1 MNITSIN
8 TVNLYRIQGSNSKI
22 SRKRIVYMPNKE
34 ELKILSRE
42 NNIYLSSNNKHHYYF
57 TMKQISKL
65 MRNIAKENGDNY
77 CCTFKN
83 NILTS
88 PQRNHYIEALVAAK
102 MQSVKLEIPLFLF
115 NYLSKFA
122 SYNLTTGNTLKIP
135 EFCDTNKLGGAISSV
150 AEWNHLIELLTLNIS
165 IKDLERKEIIDLL
178 KTIPN
183 YHQYIFGYNSFSIDY
198 QEHKN
203 SRIYNDNTKEE
214 IKELLNTIYKK
225 SECRE
230 LRSNAKRDINNFI
243 QNYKKLVK
251 RP

>member
-1 MNITSIN
+1 MSITSIN

-22 SRKRIVYMPNKE
+22 SRKRIVYKPKTE
-34 ELKILSRE
+34 EIKILFPE
-42 NNIYLSSNNKHHYYF
+42 NNIYLSTNNEHHYYF

-65 MRNIAKENGDNY
+65 MKNIAKENGDTY
-77 CCTFKN
+77 CRTFKK
-83 NILTS
+83 NILTL
-88 PQRNHYIEALVAAK
+88 PQKNHYIEALMAAK

-122 SYNLTTGNTLKIP
+122 SYNLTTGNALKIP

-150 AEWNHLIELLTLNIS
+150 NEWNRLIELLALNIS
-165 IKDLERKEIIDLL
+165 VKDLGRKEIIDIL

-183 YHQYIFGYNSFSIDY
+183 YHQYIFGYDSFGFNY
-198 QEHKN
+198 QEHEN
-203 SRIYNDNTKEE
+203 SRIDNDETKEE
-214 IKELLNTIYKK
+214 IKELLKAIYQN
-225 SECRE
+225 SECKE
-230 LRSNAKRDINNFI
+230 LRNNAKRDINNFM